1 MITLVPYDPIR
12 RVQILGDMWQAT
24 KNDKTLSCEVRT
36 NPLGWELRA
45 MVQFQMQRS
54 QVCKTDAETLSVS
67 ETWLA
72 EAVAKGWERL

>member
-1 MITLVPYDPIR
+1 MITLLRYDPIR
-12 RVQILGDMWQAT
+12 RVQILGEMWKAT

-36 NPLGWELRA
+36 NPQGWELRA
-45 MVQFQMQRS
+45 MIQFQLQRS
-54 QVCKTDAETLSVS
+54 QVCTTDAETNSVS